1 MSLKLRISQLSS
13 DALMMALHILIL
25 DDVIGASKRENAY
38 DTQDVFGRKDATL
51 GSSPRVKH
59 LAAIV

>member
-1 MSLKLRISQLSS
+1 
-13 DALMMALHILIL
+13 MMALHILIL